1 VSDGVEIRFVDAG
14 HLLGSACIEVF
25 MQEGDQTR
33 KMVFSGDLG
42 SHNRPILKNPQTVKE
57 ADYVMVEATYGNRL
71 HKHVPHAGNHVAL
84 LTDILNRTFSRGGNV
99 VIPSFA
105 VGRTQE
111 ILYDLREIK
120 EKGLVTACPDF
131 KVYMDSP
138 LAGEATR
145 VFMQCGAD
153 SMDGEAAAILA
164 RGVNPFW
171 FEGLVY
177 AESSEASKAIN
188 ADSRPKVIISAS
200 GMCEAGRIRHHLKHN
215 LWRKESTILFVGYQT
230 AGTLGR
236 TIWEG
241 AKSVSLFG
249 EEVAVRAEIC
259 TLSGISGHADRRG
272 LQQWLKGFVHKPRAV
287 FVNHGDEAAVT
298 AFADLLGK
306 QGYTAYAPHSGTV
319 YDLLAGKFQRVTRGV
334 PVRRA
339 AAVHAALVR
348 AAEDLL
354 DLVKKGKRPSQK
366 EQQALTD
373 RIRAL
378 IAQYKK

>member
-1 VSDGVEIRFVDAG
+1 
-14 HLLGSACIEVF
+14 
-25 MQEGDQTR
+25 
-33 KMVFSGDLG
+33 
-42 SHNRPILKNPQTVKE
+42 
-57 ADYVMVEATYGNRL
+57 
-71 HKHVPHAGNHVAL
+71 
-84 LTDILNRTFSRGGNV
+84 
-99 VIPSFA
+99 
-105 VGRTQE
+105 
-111 ILYDLREIK
+111 
-120 EKGLVTACPDF
+120 
-131 KVYMDSP
+131 
-138 LAGEATR
+138 
-145 VFMQCGAD
+145 
-153 SMDGEAAAILA
+153 
-164 RGVNPFW
+164 
-171 FEGLVY
+171 
-177 AESSEASKAIN
+177 
-188 ADSRPKVIISAS
+188 
-200 GMCEAGRIRHHLKHN
+200 MCEAGRIRHHLKHN